1 MTIKEVKLTAQGKAD
16 LEKELRYL
24 KTVKRQEVSARI
36 KEAISLGDISEN
48 AEYDEAKNE
57 QGSVELRI
65 STLED
70 TLNHV
75 SIIEEL
81 HNSDTVLLGST
92 VRLRDVEF
100 DEVEKYIIVG
110 PAEANPRRGRLS
122 NESPVGLAILG
133 KKKGETVEVQ
143 VPIGVIKY
151 EIIEIE

>member
-133 KKKGETVEVQ
+133 KKKGEMVEVQ